1 MKRPLPTAETVRTA
15 MDTVLAEATAHG
27 RCPTISA
34 VERHLGIAH
43 ATFYR
48 HYQDLI
54 TDYFQPRART
64 ASEHS
69 SPATGAPENAEAT
82 VQRLRRENTDLRRT
96 IDLYTDTIRQLALDN
111 DALRRGGT
119 VTPLPTHPRHRN

>member
-1 MKRPLPTAETVRTA
+1 MKRPLPTAETVRAA
-15 MDTVLAEATAHG
+15 MDTVLAEAAANG
-27 RCPTISA
+27 RCPTITA
-34 VERHLGIAH
+34 VQRHLGIAH

-54 TDYFQPRART
+54 TDYFQPRAR
-64 ASEHS
+64 EVIEPR

-96 IDLYTDTIRQLALDN
+96 LDLYADTIRRLALDN
-111 DALRRGGT
+111 ETLRRGGT
-119 VTPLPTHPRHRN
+119 VTPLPAHPRHQN